1 MWIHL
6 SQVHFREFE
15 LMTDNHCNREKYPVS
30 EKREE
35 RCGRMCDIG
44 PRRENGSW
52 DLLQRAQ
59 DLVSQKKPGDE

>member
-1 MWIHL
+1 
-6 SQVHFREFE
+6 
-15 LMTDNHCNREKYPVS
+15 MTDNHCNREKYSVS